1 MKKRIAMA
9 AITLLTMLS
18 ICGCI
23 ESGSDLKED
32 EKATETN
39 VERNTEEDAEGED
52 TPEETTTET
61 TQVEQINLENAEGSL
76 VYVRHEVTKDYNGS
90 DAIRI
95 YFTYTNRS
103 DETNTAQST
112 FYPQA
117 FQNGIECEFT
127 FGEFTET
134 NEAESNLSKQLM
146 KDSSLEVAVLYTLQ
160 DLSNPVTL
168 KVNDQSADNLFE
180 GIYQQQ
186 ELILQ

>member
-1 MKKRIAMA
+1 MTSELGQNSLKEKKGMKKRIAMA

-39 VERNTEEDAEGED
+39 VEQNTEEDAEGED

-76 VYVRHEVTKDYNGS
+76 VYVRHEVIKDYNGS

-95 YFTYTNRS
+95 
-103 DETNTAQST
+103 
-112 FYPQA
+112 
-117 FQNGIECEFT
+117 
-127 FGEFTET
+127 
-134 NEAESNLSKQLM
+134 
-146 KDSSLEVAVLYTLQ
+146 
-160 DLSNPVTL
+160 
-168 KVNDQSADNLFE
+168 
-180 GIYQQQ
+180 
-186 ELILQ
+186 